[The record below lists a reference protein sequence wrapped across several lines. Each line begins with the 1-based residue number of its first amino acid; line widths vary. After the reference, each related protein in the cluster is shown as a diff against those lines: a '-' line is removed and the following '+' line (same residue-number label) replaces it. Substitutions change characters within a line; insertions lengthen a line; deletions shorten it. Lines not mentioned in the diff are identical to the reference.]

1 MKNRVFDSRSES
13 QEHSIFHSLIYDV
26 MGAYYDGP
34 PLLSMINE
42 QSSRR

>member
-26 MGAYYDGP
+26 MGGPTTTVPHYY
-34 PLLSMINE
+34 
-42 QSSRR
+42 Q